1 MKSMLFAF
9 GIFAL
14 VAGANLAVVKTVDAC
29 GCCAKPAVAPASVA
43 PSCHAATDAKGPVN
57 CPNCAVAVLADEK
70 AAPAA
75 KDAPAAKEVTLDG
88 TIQCAKCSLKETKQC
103 TTAIVVKEG
112 DKNVTYYFADK
123 GNGESYHENVCG
135 GGKAA
140 GTVTGK
146 AFEKDGKMW
155 ITPTKVAYKK

>member
-1 MKSMLFAF
+1 MKSLLFTVGMAAIAAVVGVAVAEQAF
-9 GIFAL
+9 GC
-14 VAGANLAVVKTVDAC
+14 GG
-29 GCCAKPAVAPASVA
+29 GCCTRPAVASSGPAAGCNAMSMPGMPGMASAVMGDEK
-43 PSCHAATDAKGPVN
+43 PAAT
-57 CPNCAVAVLADEK
+57 
-70 AAPAA
+70 A
-75 KDAPAAKEVTLDG
+75 KDAPAAKEVTLEG
-88 TIQCAKCSLKETKQC
+88 TIQCAKCSLKETKTC

-135 GGKAA
+135 GGKEA

-146 AFEKDGKMW
+146 EFEKDGKMW

>member
-1 MKSMLFAF
+1 MSMS
-9 GIFAL
+9 GMP
-14 VAGANLAVVKTVDAC
+14 GMPGMAN
-29 GCCAKPAVAPASVA
+29 
-43 PSCHAATDAKGPVN
+43 AAM
-57 CPNCAVAVLADEK
+57 ADEK
-70 AAPAA
+70 PAAAA
-75 KDAPAAKEVTLDG
+75 KDAPAAKEVTLEG
-88 TIQCAKCSLKETKQC
+88 TIQCAKCSLKETKTC

-135 GGKAA
+135 GGKEA

-146 AFEKDGKMW
+146 AFKKDGKMW